1 MSASRKDRNHLA
13 TPELNTVVWETNLPG
28 IHFLNRGKVRDLYEM
43 GGQLLLI
50 ATDRLSAFDVV
61 LPTPIPDKGRVLT
74 QLSLFWFNLLRDV
87 IPNHIVT
94 ATDFP
99 AELAPYRAQLE
110 GRAML
115 CRRTNPLPIE
125 CVVRGYLSGSGWK
138 DYRATGKICGIAL
151 PLGLRESER
160 LPEAIFTPS
169 TKATAGHDENIS
181 FDDAVSRI
189 GGALAEKV
197 RAISLEIY
205 RRAAAYAEP
214 RGIILADTKFEF
226 GLVGKDGSGLY
237 REPGGTLIW
246 IDEALTPDS
255 SRFWPADGYQPG
267 RAQPSYD
274 KQYVRDYLERIGWN
288 KQPPGPDLPPDVVA
302 ATREKYREAY
312 WQLTG
317 YELS

>member
-1 MSASRKDRNHLA
+1 M
-13 TPELNTVVWETNLPG
+13 
-28 IHFLNRGKVRDLYEM
+28 YEV

-87 IPNHIVT
+87 IPNHIIT

-115 CRRTNPLPIE
+115 CKRTNPLPVE

-151 PLGLRESER
+151 PPGLRESER

-189 GGALAEKV
+189 GGELAEKV
-197 RAISLEIY
+197 RSVSLEIY

-226 GLVGKDGSGLY
+226 GLAEDK
-237 REPGGTLIW
+237 LIW

-288 KQPPGPDLPPDVVA
+288 KQPPGPELPADVVA
-302 ATREKYREAY
+302 ATREKYRGAY
-312 WQLTG
+312 RQLTG
-317 YELS
+317 HELN